1 MHFVT
6 LGDILRPVEYHRTC
20 IQCTWLGL
28 KQQSHFHSAIFFVN
42 PAFISAIFSHQSS
55 FHFSNI
61 FHQSSFHFSNIF
73 HQSGFHFSDIFLSI
87 LLLFQQYTF
96 INLAVF
102 CHQSHFHFSN

>member
-61 FHQSSFHFSNIF
+61 FHQS
-73 HQSGFHFSDIFLSI
+73 GFHFSDIFLSI

-102 CHQSHFHFSN
+102 CHQSHFHFSNILHINPSSI